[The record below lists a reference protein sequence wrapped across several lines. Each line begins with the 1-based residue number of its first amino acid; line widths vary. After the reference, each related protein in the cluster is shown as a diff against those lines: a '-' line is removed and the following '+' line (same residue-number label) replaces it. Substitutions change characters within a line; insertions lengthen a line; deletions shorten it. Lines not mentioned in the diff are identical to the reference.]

1 MRRAA
6 PSIARDE
13 IPFPHFGIGRKLLD
27 GLRRG
32 YEYVA
37 FYALLAIFGLVSL
50 LWSAL
55 AILLHVALPRRRGE
69 KFGQFMNM
77 AGSRFFVAAM
87 EMSGLIRCDLR
98 ALDELRRDG
107 AIVIAPNHPSL
118 LDAILV
124 LSRLPRVV
132 CITKPGIWKNA
143 FLLGAAKLAGFIHND
158 APVPLV
164 RGAAAQARAG
174 HHLLVFPE
182 GTRTVRP
189 PVNGFKGGFALIA
202 KRAGAPVQTVFVESN
217 SAFLGKSWPFFKKPE
232 FPLIYRMRLGRR
244 FEISGDRRAFV
255 AELEAY
261 YRRELSARKP
271 VSPFPA

>member
-1 MRRAA
+1 M
-6 PSIARDE
+6 
-13 IPFPHFGIGRKLLD
+13 PFPHFGIGRKLLD

-55 AILLHVALPRRRGE
+55 AILLYVALPRRRGE

-98 ALDELRRDG
+98 ALDDLRRDG

-132 CITKPGIWKNA
+132 CISKPGIWKNA

-202 KRAGAPVQTVFVESN
+202 KRAEAPVQTVFVESN

-261 YRRELSARKP
+261 YRQELSARKP
-271 VSPFPA
+271 VSPFLA